1 MKINNELLT
10 KGFFLAGLMNIL
22 GVLTFSRFFTN
33 SVIPEFDNQAMS
45 NFGLIMIVF
54 WGFVFISVSKN
65 FQNLKWLIAVFT
77 LEKLIYA
84 THWTKWM
91 TTNNLTDVFEK
102 DTMAGIFYTIYGI
115 NDWMFFVFFLF
126 VFIRLARERKT

>member
-10 KGFFLAGLMNIL
+10 KGFFLAGLMNII
-22 GVLTFSRFFTN
+22 GVLTFSQFFTN
-33 SVIPEFDNQAMS
+33 VVIPEFDNQAMS
-45 NFGLIMIVF
+45 NFGLIMIVL
-54 WGFVFISVSKN
+54 WGFVFIAVAKN
-65 FQNLKWLIAVFT
+65 FQNLKWLIAVFI

-115 NDWMFFVFFLF
+115 NDWIFFVFFLF

>member
-33 SVIPEFDNQAMS
+33 AVIPEFDNQAMS

-54 WGFVFISVSKN
+54 WSFVFISVSKN

-115 NDWMFFVFFLF
+115 NDWIFFVFFLF

>member
-10 KGFFLAGLMNIL
+10 KGFFLAGLMNII
-22 GVLTFSRFFTN
+22 GVLTFSQFFTN
-33 SVIPEFDNQAMS
+33 VVIPEFDNQAMS
-45 NFGLIMIVF
+45 NFGLIMIVLL
-54 WGFVFISVSKN
+54 GFVFIAVAKN
-65 FQNLKWLIAVFT
+65 FQNLKWLIAVFI

-115 NDWMFFVFFLF
+115 NDWIFFVFFLF